1 MFGIPSIWDIPIS
14 LDEHSLLKIALKI
27 VKENIENGLSYSY
40 RNVDRSIDMDHTDV
54 LLSLPGVFGL
64 DDMGENSDV
73 LAKCRAG
80 VGIVLNKNLVEKSTA
95 YANSKANEAGGIAE
109 LYQDFDIIRY
119 IAIMQ
124 ETLEHELGHWKFH
137 CDGVKAPG
145 YVLLLPSIFLLWL
158 SHSFHADNTS

>member
-1 MFGIPSIWDIPIS
+1 MSGIPSIWDTPIS
-14 LDEHSLLKIALKI
+14 LDEHSSL
-27 VKENIENGLSYSY
+27 KENIENGLSYSY
-40 RNVDRSIDMDHTDV
+40 RNVDSSIHMDHKSA

-64 DDMGENSDV
+64 QDMGKNSVV
-73 LAKCRAG
+73 LAKCIAG
-80 VGIVLNKNLVEKSTA
+80 VGIVLNKTLVEKSTA
-95 YANSKANEAGGIAE
+95 YANSMANEPGGIAE
-109 LYQDFDIIRY
+109 LYQDLNIIRY